1 MKVSRRRLVA
11 PVAVASLVMG
21 GLAAAGIAAAPTA
34 LAATQTL
41 TVAPTADTY
50 VLSSSTRSNYG
61 TSTTLQTLGPGSA
74 GVAFLKFTLPA
85 FPSGTTLTGAALT
98 VRTTTSGNAGSTAT
112 QTVRITSSSWTE
124 TGLTYRTIPAL
135 TGTVLGTLS
144 SPSAVNTA
152 YAVPLST
159 SPLSTLSGKVL
170 SVAITSSAADSLILS
185 SRSATTTTSRPAL
198 SLTFTTAPD
207 TSAPSAPT
215 GLTGTINGSTAV
227 LSWAASTDNVGVTSY
242 DVHRS
247 TSATF
252 TPSASTLLGST
263 SSRTFTNGPLAVGA
277 WYFRVVARDAAGNAS
292 APSAAWAA
300 DIADTAPPTAPG
312 SLTGTLD
319 GSTASLAWT
328 ASTDD
333 VGVTGYDV
341 YQSGDAGF
349 VPSPSTLVG
358 SAGST
363 TWTSP
368 PLPVGTWYFR
378 VVAVDAAEN
387 ASAPSGTWST
397 TVLPPPDTAAP
408 SQPTGLDAS
417 TSGSSVSL
425 SWSPAADNVATTGYE
440 VHRST
445 SAAFTPS
452 PSTMI
457 ATVAGTSYPDQ
468 GLAVGTYYYAVI
480 AFDAAGNRS
489 PASATAPATIVPAA
503 DVTPPSSPSS
513 LAISPSGTSPS
524 LTWAASTD
532 DTAVTGYQVYRST
545 DPAFT
550 PSPATLVGTTV
561 TPVYAD
567 PAVTAGSWTYRV
579 VALDGASNASTAS
592 VPLTV
597 SIGLATGTT
606 IAIEPTA
613 DTYANGGAPSAN
625 YGTSASIAVGGST
638 GATAWL
644 RFVLPSAPGSA
655 PLAGVNLRIR
665 NTTDSF
671 AGSTSSYT
679 ASIGP
684 DTWAETTLTWANQPA
699 ITGPV
704 VGTSSA
710 TTDAGAQYRIAL
722 TPSAFAARLGQS
734 TTVTLGT
741 TGADSLWFWS
751 HEQSIAVYHPALEL
765 RFAASVVADVT
776 PPSPPSSLQGAAAP
790 STAHVTWTAS
800 TDASGIAY
808 YEADTSTDPAFPTS
822 STTHVSH
829 LNAAAFND
837 HNRAPGT
844 YWYRAFAVDTWGN
857 RSAASTPI
865 SVTITDTATQSTL
878 FVVGDLVCAPG
889 AAVTTTSCRHADVAA
904 RVATT
909 DPDWFMPDGDI
920 QYEASIYSDYVA
932 PGGYDA
938 TFGQFLPRTLP
949 VVGNHEYVD
958 ATGPAAGYFT
968 YFDPQGSGRFGTNPA
983 GYYTRTLGSWRLIVL
998 NSECTSDA
1006 ANGNH
1011 ILTGGCAVGSPEY
1024 TWLQN
1029 VLSTSTET
1037 CQVVAFHRARWS
1049 SGAPGSTASY
1059 AGMGAMWDLMVQY
1072 GVDLAVSGHK
1082 HETEVFSPIGASGT
1096 GAPVASPTGIKQ
1108 FVSGAG
1114 GYNLGPFDATTT
1126 PVGQLVAARDDTSYG
1141 GLLLTLK
1148 NGSYDWA
1155 FQSASGGAYVNQGT
1169 TGPFGGTDVSCH

>member
-1 MKVSRRRLVA
+1 MVMAGLG
-11 PVAVASLVMG
+11 AVA
-21 GLAAAGIAAAPTA
+21 IASAPTA

-61 TSTTLQTLGPGSA
+61 TSTSLNTLGPGTA
-74 GVAFLKFTLPA
+74 AVTFLKFTLPA
-85 FPSGTTLTGAALT
+85 FPAGTTLTGASLG
-98 VRTTTSGNAGSTAT
+98 VRTTTASNAGSTAT
-112 QTVRITSSSWTE
+112 QTVRVTTSSWTE

-135 TGTVLGTLS
+135 TGTVLGTLA

-159 SPLSTLSGKVL
+159 TPLATLSGQVL
-170 SVAITSSAADSLILS
+170 SVAITSSAADTLILN
-185 SRSATTTTSRPAL
+185 SRSATTTANRPAL
-198 SLTFTTAPD
+198 SLTFTTTPD
-207 TSAPSAPT
+207 TAAPSAPSA
-215 GLTGTINGSTAV
+215 LTGTVNGSTAV
-227 LSWAASTDNVGVTSY
+227 LSWAASTDNVGVAGY
-242 DVHRS
+242 DVHRF

-252 TPSASTLLGST
+252 TPSASTLIGST
-263 SSRTFTNGPLAVGA
+263 TARTFTNGPLAVGT
-277 WYFRVVARDAAGNAS
+277 WYYRVIARDAAGNSS
-292 APSAAWAA
+292 APSAGWGAT
-300 DIADTAPPTAPG
+300 IADTTPPSAPG
-312 SLTGTLD
+312 SLTGRLN
-319 GSTASLAWT
+319 GSTVGLSWT

-333 VGVTGYDV
+333 VGVLDYDV
-341 YQSGDAGF
+341 YQSSDAGF
-349 VPSPSTLVG
+349 TPSPSTLVG
-358 SAGST
+358 TAGGT

-387 ASAPSGTWST
+387 ASMPSGAWST

-408 SQPTGLDAS
+408 SQPTGLTALA
-417 TSGSSVSL
+417 SGSSVSL
-425 SWSPAADNVATTGYE
+425 SWSPAPDNVATTGYE

-445 SAAFTPS
+445 SAMFTPS
-452 PSTMI
+452 PSTLI
-457 ATVAGTSYPDQ
+457 GTVAGTSYPDQ

-489 PASATAPATIVPAA
+489 LASATATATIVPAA
-503 DVTPPSSPSS
+503 DVTPPSAPSA
-513 LAISPSGTSPS
+513 LAMSPSGTSPA

-550 PSPATLVGTTV
+550 PSAGTLVGTTV
-561 TPVYAD
+561 TPGYAD

-579 VALDGASNASTAS
+579 IALDGASNASTAS
-592 VPLTV
+592 APLTV
-597 SIGLATGTT
+597 SIGLAPGTT

-613 DTYANGGAPSAN
+613 DTYANGGAPSSN

-644 RFVLPSAPGSA
+644 RFVLPTAPGSA

-684 DTWAETTLTWANQPA
+684 DTWTETTLTWANQPA

-704 VGTSSA
+704 VGTSSG

-722 TPSAFAARLGQS
+722 TPSAFASRLGQS

-751 HEQSIAVYHPALEL
+751 HEQSIVVYHPALEL

-776 PPSPPSSLQGAAAP
+776 PPSAPASLQGTAAP
-790 STAHVTWTAS
+790 STAHITWTAS
-800 TDASGIAY
+800 TDASGVAY
-808 YEADTSTDPAFPTS
+808 YEADTSTDPAFPAG
-822 STTHVSH
+822 STTHASH

-844 YWYRAFAVDTWGN
+844 YWYRAYAVDTWGN
-857 RSAASTPI
+857 RSVASTPI

-889 AAVTTTSCRHADVAA
+889 VAVTTTSCRHADVAA

-958 ATGPAAGYFT
+958 ATGPAAGYFR
-968 YFDPQGSGRFGTNPA
+968 YFDPQSTGQFGTNPA

-1029 VLSTSTET
+1029 VLATSPET

-1049 SGAPGSTASY
+1049 SGTAGASPASY
-1059 AGMGAMWDLMVQY
+1059 ADMGAMWDLMVQY

-1082 HETEVFSPIGASGT
+1082 HETEVFSPIGASGVGT
-1096 GAPVASPTGIKQ
+1096 PVASPTGIKQ

-1114 GYNLGPFDATTT
+1114 GYSLGPFDATTT
-1126 PVGQLVAARDDTSYG
+1126 PVGQLVTARDDTSYG

-1155 FQSASGGAYVNQGT
+1155 FQSASGGAYFNQGT
-1169 TGPFGGTDVSCH
+1169 TGAFSGTNVTCH